1 MMGITVSKPSDE
13 KILLSVRDKFV
24 PENQAYYKASLTEI
38 SRKLVHLETENAE
51 LKNAVEE
58 LMDELSRLQS
68 VVGEEDYAI
77 IEQKLKD
84 AEGLL

>member
-1 MMGITVSKPSDE
+1 MNESKTPITETNTVYIGND
-13 KILLSVRDKFV
+13 IYAV
-24 PENQAYYKASLTEI
+24 PIEI
-38 SRKLVHLETENAE
+38 CRRLETENAK
-51 LKNAVEE
+51 LKSAVEE
-58 LMDELSRLQS
+58 LRDELSRLQS